1 MVIKMKKSTI
11 VILSV
16 VGVLVILIVGVL
28 GWSVSAYNGIQ
39 SSKAEAEQ
47 KASDIQTQLQRRN
60 DLIPNLVST
69 VKGYASHEEEIFT
82 AVAEARSKLNNTTA
96 MTQEQAQ
103 ADAELS
109 SALSRLLMIVENY
122 PDLKANEN
130 FLSLQAQ
137 LEGTENRINIAR
149 QDYNAAV
156 KEYNLKLRRFPSNL
170 IAGMFGFEE
179 KPSFEGAA
187 GIETPP
193 SVSF

>member
-1 MVIKMKKSTI
+1 MKKSTI

-16 VGVLVILIVGVL
+16 VGVLVVLIVGVL

-39 SSKAEAEQ
+39 SSKAETEQ

-69 VKGYASHEEEIFT
+69 VKGYAAHEEEIFT
-82 AVAEARSKLNNTTA
+82 AVAEARSKLNDATA
-96 MTQEQAQ
+96 MTQDQAQ
-103 ADAELS
+103 ASAELS
-109 SALSRLLMIVENY
+109 SALSRLLMIVESY